1 MTAATKSFYSVTF
14 TYLFGRVCMCHG
26 EHVDVRGQF
35 KMILAF
41 NPVGP
46 GGQNK
51 VKVLDEQAEHCI
63 HNKTFF

>member
-1 MTAATKSFYSVTF
+1 
-14 TYLFGRVCMCHG
+14 MCHG